1 MESGKKCIVK
11 TNDDLDAI
19 DSDIQDGLSYG
30 IEYYIVSLRHDVC
43 PENPVAFS
51 KLIMNLQDDKKII
64 FITDKMI
71 KKIKIME
78 EVFHGDSLVTTLE
91 DVFFWKCPTCEIAFS
106 NM

>member
-91 DVFFWKCPTCEIAFS
+91 DGFFWKCPTCEIAFS